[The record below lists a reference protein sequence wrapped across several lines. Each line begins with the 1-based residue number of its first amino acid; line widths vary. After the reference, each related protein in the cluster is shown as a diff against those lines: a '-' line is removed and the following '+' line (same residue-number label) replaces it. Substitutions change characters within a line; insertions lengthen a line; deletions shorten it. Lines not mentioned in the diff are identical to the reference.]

1 MEALFLSEG
10 FQALCIFTGFG
21 IMIYLI
27 MRGIKLLKL

>member
-10 FQALCIFTGFG
+10 FQTLCVCAGFG

-27 MRGIKLLKL
+27 MRGIKL